1 MAKMGQFYLNIKEEY
16 ESATESIRGLD
27 DELKVVRVDQEK
39 RRKEY
44 ATKEEDKDPKDRFF
58 STYRETR

>member
-27 DELKVVRVDQEK
+27 DELRVNTHYQEK
-39 RRKEY
+39 RRKEP
-44 ATKEEDKDPKDRFF
+44 AT
-58 STYRETR
+58 